1 MKGFTGQLTKFLSF
15 LTLAFVLTAP
25 FLISVEVDAKMP
37 SIIENS
43 MDPEEIVDDTFSEAF
58 SISLFFIIGGAVI
71 SVIWIGH
78 LYLQGE
84 YETAVQRL
92 KQSVMGLMVVAI
104 APYIGK
110 FFATLMGVG

>member
-1 MKGFTGQLTKFLSF
+1 MKGFTGQLSKFLSF
-15 LTLAFVLTAP
+15 FALAFVLTAP
-25 FLISVEVDAKMP
+25 FFISVEVDAKMP

-43 MDPEEIVDDTFSEAF
+43 MDPEEVVDDTFSEAF
-58 SISLFFIIGGAVI
+58 SISLYFIIGA
-71 SVIWIGH
+71 SVITIVWIGY

-92 KQSVMGLMVVAI
+92 KQSVFGLMVVAV

-110 FFATLMGVG
+110 FFATLVGVG